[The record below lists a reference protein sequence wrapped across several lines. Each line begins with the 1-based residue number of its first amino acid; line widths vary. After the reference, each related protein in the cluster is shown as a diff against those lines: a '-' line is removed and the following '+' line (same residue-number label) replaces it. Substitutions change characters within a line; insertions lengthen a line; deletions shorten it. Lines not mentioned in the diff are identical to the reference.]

1 MTEQSKIPGEL
12 PTLAEV
18 CGARCD
24 HGSECLLLASH
35 VPNDRHETQHGCV
48 FFDAPEP
55 PYVCPGCYAVGTE
68 PHLSWCIDDQMER
81 EHRHAIESGDYDRM
95 ESDDE

>member
-1 MTEQSKIPGEL
+1 MTEPSKNPGEF
-12 PTLAEV
+12 PITANV

-24 HGSECLLLASH
+24 HGSECLLLSGH
-35 VPNDRHETQHGCV
+35 EPSDRHETQHGCV
-48 FFDAPEP
+48 FYDAPEP
-55 PYVCPGCYAVGTE
+55 PYVCPGCYAVGDE

-81 EHRHAIESGDYDRM
+81 ELRHAIETGDYDRM